1 MIIPRRKYYNPVV
14 ADVSTNQEGE
24 SMFKRKMIFDFS
36 KLSLEEIK
44 YQTTMVEATDD
55 NKTMTKTE
63 VVSVTTVSVSNV
75 IACRTLGSSHKIRKA
90 KKKYRNRLSVGKMC
104 KNFYS
109 KKHEKNFY
117 IGYFCE
123 YIHSQRVL
131 CIGTL

>member
-90 KKKYRNRLSVGKMC
+90 KKKIQKP
-104 KNFYS
+104 F
-109 KKHEKNFY
+109 
-117 IGYFCE
+117 IGWQNVQKFLFKE
-123 YIHSQRVL
+123 
-131 CIGTL
+131 T